1 MFDLD
6 NINAVETPE
15 NDLEE
20 VVMGL
25 IINSGQARSLAYGA
39 LKQAKQGDFAAA
51 KAMMEQSRQA
61 LREAQ
66 DKREAAR
73 AMAAANRRRG

>member
-6 NINAVETPE
+6 NIDAVETPE

-25 IINSGQARSLAYGA
+25 IINSGQPVAWPMAR
-39 LKQAKQGDFAAA
+39 
-51 KAMMEQSRQA
+51 
-61 LREAQ
+61 
-66 DKREAAR
+66 
-73 AMAAANRRRG
+73 

>member
-6 NINAVETPE
+6 NIDAVETPE

-25 IINSGQARSLAYGA
+25 TVIEQEESEEDIANA
-39 LKQAKQGDFAAA
+39 LKF
-51 KAMMEQSRQA
+51 
-61 LREAQ
+61 
-66 DKREAAR
+66 
-73 AMAAANRRRG
+73 

>member
-6 NINAVETPE
+6 NIEAVDAPE

-25 IINSGQARSLAYGA
+25 IINSGQARSLAYA
-39 LKQAKQGDFAAA
+39 AHLSRPSRAILPPLKT
-51 KAMMEQSRQA
+51 
-61 LREAQ
+61 
-66 DKREAAR
+66 
-73 AMAAANRRRG
+73 